1 MRLHVSSWGIATSE
15 SPLTPVAE
23 NVLDRAFAPERPD
36 RVWTADV
43 THVATGEGWLYLAVV
58 GQ

>member
-1 MRLHVSSWGIATSE
+1 MSSWGIATSE